1 MDAGVEN
8 RLTIGATIG
17 AVMIALL
24 AAWCWPRGAAPELGP
39 AAPARGWNGPIGPG
53 VTGGAPAVVPHM
65 APAAGPLVADLALR
79 KLMDSYLRE
88 GGDRRAGA
96 AHLRAYLARKF
107 AGQAAAEADRIA
119 AAYLGYLETE
129 DQLLARE
136 RFNAP
141 AAGLAERDVERL
153 VAWQEQRAQRRQR
166 AFGPVLAQA
175 WFDADNA
182 RCGAALRDWQVQHV
196 APDPAREPDAVEL
209 REQRLHGAVLA
220 ARRDEDAQ
228 ACAAQII
235 GGQ

>member
-1 MDAGVEN
+1 MQMDAEAEN
-8 RLTIGATIG
+8 RLTIGATIV
-17 AVMIALL
+17 AVLIALL
-24 AAWCWPRGAAPELGP
+24 AVWCWPRGSAPELGP
-39 AAPARGWNGPIGPG
+39 TAARGWDGPVGPG
-53 VTGGAPAVVPHM
+53 VISGAAADVTHTG
-65 APAAGPLVADLALR
+65 AASPLIADLALR
-79 KLMDSYLRE
+79 KLMDSYLRQ

-96 AHLRAYLARKF
+96 VQLRAHLAQKF
-107 AGQAAAEADRIA
+107 AGPMAAEADRIVT
-119 AAYLGYLETE
+119 AYVGYLETE
-129 DQLLARE
+129 DRLLARE

-141 AAGLAERDVERL
+141 GSGLSERDVERL

-166 AFGPVLAQA
+166 ALGPVLAQA
-175 WFDADNA
+175 WFDADDD

-228 ACAAQII
+228 ACALQII